1 MPGIK
6 SAAAGIAIKEKLANA
21 DHSDL
26 KTSSFWISQIF
37 MIIATVA
44 GVYLAAQAGLQQAI
58 EFDNLTSTE
67 SNYYLR
73 QSLYDEVDA
82 NVSLL
87 RTYNKEF
94 FSRPLQKNELE
105 KNTPALRRFVWESMK
120 YSPST
125 LETPSY
131 FLREI
136 QGFYADIDLIMANR
150 LSWAHGPSYASK
162 LMTEQL
168 DHIENVVLPK
178 LADNTRQLAQ
188 ELKDAGMDVEDSVA
202 YEETAAANAA
212 DTAKAQ

>member
-1 MPGIK
+1 MDSNMPGIK

-105 KNTPALRRFVWESMK
+105 KNTPALRRFVWES
-120 YSPST
+120 
-125 LETPSY
+125 
-131 FLREI
+131 
-136 QGFYADIDLIMANR
+136 
-150 LSWAHGPSYASK
+150 
-162 LMTEQL
+162 
-168 DHIENVVLPK
+168 
-178 LADNTRQLAQ
+178 
-188 ELKDAGMDVEDSVA
+188 
-202 YEETAAANAA
+202 
-212 DTAKAQ
+212 